1 MSGTTQDEI
10 LRATGGPTV
19 NDGLSFW
26 YGRTPQESL
35 NDAELRWLKAL
46 PGVTA
51 NTIND
56 AWRQYLKGLGFLGD
70 LNDMWLAYWERQ
82 P

>member
-1 MSGTTQDEI
+1 MRFYAPQAAQQSTTGSHSG
-10 LRATGGPTV
+10 
-19 NDGLSFW
+19 N
-26 YGRTPQESL
+26 GRTPQESL